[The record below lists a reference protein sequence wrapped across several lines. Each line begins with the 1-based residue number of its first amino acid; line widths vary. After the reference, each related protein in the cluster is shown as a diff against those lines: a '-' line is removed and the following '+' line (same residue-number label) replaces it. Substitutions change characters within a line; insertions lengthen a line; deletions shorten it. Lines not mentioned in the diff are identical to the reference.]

1 MAVNPY
7 MMIAGAGALQGLLSG
22 GGGDVFGT
30 IKKVKKYWK
39 GLPQQMEQQMQAAM
53 AAGTQEEADR
63 QRMIDEYEQ
72 RLEMYRAE
80 REELAAAGAP
90 LRELAGEATGLL
102 REDIMRE
109 PGTGPLYERALEK
122 GARDIAITRSK
133 YGLLK
138 GGGTDVAFG
147 GLTGRLL
154 AEDIG
159 RISGARERAARYGMT
174 GLMSPLT
181 PPGGSRYLPRGETD
195 LSKYQI
201 TPPGTSGPRGRPT
214 GDKLAGLLD
223 LPFQYYMAKEMFPGA
238 GKTPNTDTPD
248 YYGRQW

>member
-22 GGGDVFGT
+22 GGDVFGGVKG
-30 IKKVKKYWK
+30 IKKYMA

-80 REELAAAGAP
+80 RARMEEAGAP
-90 LRELAGEATGLL
+90 FRELAGEAAGLL

-122 GARDIAITRSK
+122 GARDIATTRSK

-147 GLTGRLL
+147 GLTGRLM

-159 RISGARERAARYGMT
+159 RISGARERAAGYGMT
-174 GLMSPLT
+174 GLMAPLA

-201 TPPGTSGPRGRPT
+201 SPLGTKGAQGRPT

-223 LPFQYYMAKEMFPGA
+223 LPFQYFMAKEMFPGA